1 MLELLRF
8 RLGDLLLVAGA
19 TATTLPLLGLAL
31 FVLERRQWFG
41 ARMTPSRRSLLTD
54 LGYVL
59 LGPFTEIVA
68 RVCTTVS
75 IVVCG
80 AALGRATGLEL
91 LDGFGPVVR
100 QPRWLILAEMLVLHD
115 FLYYWSHRAAHTVPF
130 LWRLHAVHHSTQH
143 LGWSSA
149 LRAHPG
155 ELYVHVVTL
164 VPMFLVG
171 FPADALVP
179 LTPLF
184 MLYAILIHC
193 DVRVS
198 LRRVSYAV
206 NTPMF
211 HGWHHALDV
220 SQGTKNYAG
229 LFPVFDVLFGT
240 YYLPEQRPRETGIE
254 DRTMPDTLFGQ
265 LAHPFRPE
273 LTAGTAEEAAP
284 DTLRSAPRS
293 LLG

>member
-8 RLGDLLLVAGA
+8 RLGDLLVVAGA
-19 TATTLPLLGLAL
+19 TAVALPFLGLAL
-31 FVLERRQWFG
+31 FVLEHWQWFG
-41 ARMTPSRRSLLTD
+41 ARMTPSRRSLVTD
-54 LGYVL
+54 LGYAL
-59 LGPFTEIVA
+59 LGPFTEIAA
-68 RVCTTVS
+68 RISTTIA
-75 IVVCG
+75 IVGCG
-80 AALGRATGLEL
+80 AALGRATGLDL

-100 QPRWLILAEMLVLHD
+100 QPRWLMLAEMLVFHD
-115 FLYYWSHRAAHTVPF
+115 FLYYWAHRAAHTVPF
-130 LWRLHAVHHSTQH
+130 LWRLHAVHHSTRH
-143 LGWSSA
+143 LRWSSA

-164 VPMFLVG
+164 VPMFVVG

-193 DVRVS
+193 DVGIS
-198 LRRVSYAV
+198 LRRVSYLV

-220 SQGTKNYAG
+220 SQGTRNYAG
-229 LFPVFDVLFGT
+229 LFPVFDALFGT
-240 YYLPEQRPRETGIE
+240 YCLPEQRPRDTGIE
-254 DRTMPDTLFGQ
+254 DRTMPDTLLGQ
-265 LAHPFRPE
+265 LAHPFQPE
-273 LTAGTAEEAAP
+273 AATRAAEEATP
-284 DTLRSAPRS
+284 DTLPSTPRS